1 MTGGDNPTLAPI
13 PVRTVETTVLASRA
27 LSDTG
32 FELTLERRDIHFHA
46 GMLLTIHSPDPT
58 EDRDYTIASGEQDP
72 HLQILYRY
80 IPTGR
85 LTSRL
90 VQLQPGNPVRLSAPY
105 GRFVIQDPRR
115 PIVFVATGTG
125 IAPCRSFLRSH
136 STLQL
141 TILHGARTPQDLFYA
156 SEFSR
161 CQYHPCLSRHTPN
174 PQYVTSLL
182 QSLPLPPN
190 AHFYLCGAYEMI
202 FDATQTLTSRGIPP
216 THIFTEPYYYHSIL

>member
-1 MTGGDNPTLAPI
+1 MTGGDNPIRAPI

-27 LSDTG
+27 LSETG
-32 FELTLERRDIHFHA
+32 FALTLDRHDIHFRA

-90 VQLQPGNPVRLSAPY
+90 VQLQPGHPVRLSAPY
-105 GRFVIQDPRR
+105 GRFTLQDPHR

-125 IAPCRSFLRSH
+125 IAPARSYLRSH
-136 STLQL
+136 PTLDL
-141 TILHGARTPQDLFYA
+141 TILHGARNPEDLFYA
-156 SEFSR
+156 TEFAH
-161 CQYHPCLSRHTPN
+161 CQYHPCLSRHPDS
-174 PQYVTSLL
+174 PQHVTTLL
-182 QSLPLPPN
+182 ESLPLPPD

-202 FDATQTLTSRGIPP
+202 FDATQILTSRGIPP
-216 THIFTEPYYYHSIL
+216 THIFTEAYYYHAAQ